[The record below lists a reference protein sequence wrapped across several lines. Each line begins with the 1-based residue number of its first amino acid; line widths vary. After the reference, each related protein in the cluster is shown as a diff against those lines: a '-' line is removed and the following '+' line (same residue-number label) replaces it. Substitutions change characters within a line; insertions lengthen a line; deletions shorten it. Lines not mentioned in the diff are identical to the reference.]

1 MSGLQALAPIVGT
14 ALYTGVYNA
23 TADLPYPW
31 QASYLLNSAGLFT
44 AGTNQILIHLI
55 NISIWIQILAFLL
68 TLLLYLSLGCKQ
80 ISFEEEEI
88 DQKKPDI
95 FHVSNV
101 HPDDFDQKKREIYC
115 TAFTNN
121 GFS

>member
-1 MSGLQALAPIVGT
+1 MSSLQALAPIVGT

-23 TADLPYPW
+23 TADLRYPW

-44 AGTNQILIHLI
+44 AGKDWNVYF
-55 NISIWIQILAFLL
+55 NISFWIQILAFLL

-80 ISFEEEEI
+80 ITSEEDEEV
-88 DQKKPDI
+88 DQKESANL
-95 FHVSNV
+95 HLYNV
-101 HPDDFDQKKREIYC
+101 HPDDLDQKNREIYC
-115 TAFTNN
+115 TAYTNN